1 MQAFEGIRILDFTHV
16 FAGPFATSQLGLM
29 GAEVIKIESPRDPDM
44 MRCDGADEKRND
56 VGLGLNYLANNR
68 GKKAICLDL
77 GQSKGREIAEQLI
90 ATADV
95 LVQNYAHGLERH
107 NLGPEAALK
116 INPTLIYCSMSGY
129 GSNNPFTGRPAYDAV
144 IQAFSGM
151 MSVNGEATQE
161 KLRVGPPLI
170 DYGTGAQTAFAIA
183 SALYQRSRTGTG
195 QVIDVNMLDA
205 ALVMM
210 TPFVLDAIH
219 CGKTGLRTGNEQTH
233 HPGHSVYACSDD
245 AIMVGAYTLRQH
257 RALFDALELGELMID
272 PEQQN
277 YAWLRDNGEQLRQR
291 IQQCL
296 KTETADYWEEY
307 LNSRHVPAAR
317 IRDMYEMLQQEQ
329 LQRAPASQHQRLGD
343 SPLTA
348 PIAAFHFA
356 TDGPEFSDYCARHG
370 DDTVE
375 VLGELGI
382 SEKQLQA
389 LRKSGVV

>member
-1 MQAFEGIRILDFTHV
+1 MQAFDGIRVLDFTHV

-29 GAEVIKIESPRDPDM
+29 GAEVIKIESPHDPDM
-44 MRCDGADEKRND
+44 MRCDGADEIRND
-56 VGLGLNYLANNR
+56 VGLRLNYLANNQ

-77 GQSKGREIAEQLI
+77 GQSEGREIAGQLI

-107 NLGPEAALK
+107 NLGPEQALK
-116 INPTLIYCSMSGY
+116 INPALIYCSMSGF
-129 GSNNPFTGRPAYDAV
+129 GSDNPFSGRPAYDAV

-183 SALYQRSRTGTG
+183 GALYQRSRTGKG
-195 QVIDVNMLDA
+195 QMIDVNMLDA

-210 TPFVLDAIH
+210 TPLVLDAIH
-219 CGKTGLRTGNEQTH
+219 CGKTGQRTGNEQTH

-257 RALFDALELGELMID
+257 RSLFDALDLGDLMLD
-272 PEQQN
+272 PDQQN
-277 YAWLRDNGEQLRQR
+277 YAWLRDNGVNLRKR
-291 IQQCL
+291 IQHCL

-317 IRDMYEMLQQEQ
+317 ICDMYETLQQEQ
-329 LQRAPASQHQRLGD
+329 LRRAPASQHQRLGD
-343 SPLTA
+343 NSLTA

-356 TDGPEFSDYCARHG
+356 TDGPEFNDYCARHG

-382 SEKQLQA
+382 SLKQLES
-389 LRKSGVV
+389 LRNSGVI

>member
-1 MQAFEGIRILDFTHV
+1 MQAFDGIRVLDFTHV

-29 GAEVIKIESPRDPDM
+29 GAEVIKIESPHDPDM
-44 MRCDGADEKRND
+44 MRCDGADDKRNEI
-56 VGLGLNYLANNR
+56 GLGLNYLANNQ

-77 GQSKGREIAEQLI
+77 SQSEGREIAGQLI
-90 ATADV
+90 TTADV
-95 LVQNYAHGLERH
+95 LVQNYAHGLDRH
-107 NLGPEAALK
+107 ELDPEQALK
-116 INPTLIYCSMSGY
+116 INPRLIYCSMSGF
-129 GSNNPFTGRPAYDAV
+129 GSDNPFSGRPAYDAV

-183 SALYQRSRTGTG
+183 TALYQRGRTGKG
-195 QVIDVNMLDA
+195 QVIEVNMLDA

-210 TPFVLDAIH
+210 TPLVLDAIH
-219 CGKTGLRTGNEQTH
+219 CGKTGERTGNAQTH

-257 RALFDALELGELMID
+257 RSLFDALDLGDLMLD
-272 PEQQN
+272 PDQQN

-343 SPLTA
+343 NSLTA

-356 TDGPEFSDYCARHG
+356 TDGPEFSNYCARHG

-382 SEKQLQA
+382 SAQQLET
-389 LRKSGVV
+389 LRNSGVI

>member
-1 MQAFEGIRILDFTHV
+1 MQAFDGIRILDFTHV

-29 GAEVIKIESPRDPDM
+29 GAEVIKIESPHDPDM
-44 MRCDGADEKRND
+44 MRCDGADEKRNEI
-56 VGLGLNYLANNR
+56 GLGLNYIANNQ

-77 GQSKGREIAEQLI
+77 SQSEGQKIARQLI

-95 LVQNYAHGLERH
+95 LVQNYAHGLDRH
-107 NLGPEAALK
+107 NLGSEQALK
-116 INPTLIYCSMSGY
+116 INPTLIYCSMSGF
-129 GSNNPFTGRPAYDAV
+129 GSDNPFSGRPAYDAV

-151 MSVNGEATQE
+151 MSVNGEPAQQ

-183 SALYQRSRTGTG
+183 AALFQRSRTGKG

-210 TPFVLDAIH
+210 TPFVLEAIH
-219 CGKTGLRTGNEQTH
+219 CGKTGQRTGNEQTH
-233 HPGHSVYACSDD
+233 HPGHSIYACSDD

-257 RALFDALELGELMID
+257 RGLFDALNLGDLMLD

-277 YAWLRDNGEQLRQR
+277 YAWLRDNGDQLRQR

-296 KTETADYWEEY
+296 KTETADYWEDY

-317 IRDMYEMLQQEQ
+317 VRDLYQMLQQEQ
-329 LQRAPASQHQRLGD
+329 LRRASASRHQRLGD
-343 SPLTA
+343 NSLTA
-348 PIAAFHFA
+348 PIAAFGFA
-356 TDGPEFSDYCARHG
+356 TDGPEFNDYCARHG
-370 DDTVE
+370 DDTFE
-375 VLGELGI
+375 VLGELGV
-382 SEKQLQA
+382 SAEQLQA
-389 LRKSGVV
+389 LRQSGVV

>member
-1 MQAFEGIRILDFTHV
+1 MQAFDGIRVLDFTHV

-56 VGLGLNYLANNR
+56 VGLGLNYLANNQ
-68 GKKAICLDL
+68 GKKAICIDL
-77 GQSKGREIAEQLI
+77 NQSEGREIVAQLI
-90 ATADV
+90 AIADV

-116 INPTLIYCSMSGY
+116 INPTLIYCSMSGF
-129 GSNNPFTGRPAYDAV
+129 GCDNPFSGRPAYDAV

-151 MSVNGEATQE
+151 MSVNGEASQE

-183 SALYQRSRTGTG
+183 SALYQRSRTGKG
-195 QVIDVNMLDA
+195 QVIDVSMLDA

-210 TPFVLDAIH
+210 TPLVLDAIH
-219 CGKTGLRTGNEQTH
+219 CGKTGERTGNAQTH

-257 RALFDALELGELMID
+257 RSLFDALDLGDLMLD
-272 PEQQN
+272 TDQQN

-356 TDGPEFSDYCARHG
+356 TDGPEFNDYCARHG

-382 SEKQLQA
+382 SVKQLES
-389 LRKSGVV
+389 LRNSGVI

>member
-1 MQAFEGIRILDFTHV
+1 MQAFDGIRVLDFTHV

-29 GAEVIKIESPRDPDM
+29 GAEVIKIESPHDPDM
-44 MRCDGADEKRND
+44 MRCDGADEKRNEI
-56 VGLGLNYLANNR
+56 GLGINYLANNQ

-77 GQSKGREIAEQLI
+77 SQSEGRDIARQLI
-90 ATADV
+90 PTADV
-95 LVQNYAHGLERH
+95 LVQNYAHGLDRH
-107 NLGPEAALK
+107 ELGPEAALK
-116 INPTLIYCSMSGY
+116 INPTLIYGSMSGF
-129 GSNNPFTGRPAYDAV
+129 GSDNPFSGRPTYDAV
-144 IQAFSGM
+144 IQAFSDM

-170 DYGTGAQTAFAIA
+170 DYGTGAQTAFAIT

-195 QVIDVNMLDA
+195 QVIEVNMLDA

-210 TPFVLDAIH
+210 TPLVLDAIH
-219 CGKTGLRTGNEQTH
+219 CGKTGERTGNAQTH
-233 HPGHSVYACSDD
+233 HPGHSVYASSDD

-257 RALFDALELGELMID
+257 RSLFDALDLGKLMVGPD
-272 PEQQN
+272 QQS
-277 YAWLRDNGEQLRQR
+277 YAWLRDNGEKLRQR

-296 KTETADYWEEY
+296 INETADYWEEF

-329 LQRAPASQHQRLGD
+329 LQRASASQHQRLGD
-343 SPLTA
+343 NSLTA
-348 PIAAFHFA
+348 PIAAFRYA
-356 TDGPEFSDYCARHG
+356 TDGPEFNDYCARHG

-382 SEKQLQA
+382 SAKQLET
-389 LRKSGVV
+389 LRNSGVI

>member
-1 MQAFEGIRILDFTHV
+1 MQAFDGIRVLDFTHV
-16 FAGPFATSQLGLM
+16 FAGPFATNQLALM
-29 GAEVIKIESPRDPDM
+29 GAEVIKIESPHDPDM
-44 MRCDGADEKRND
+44 MRCDGADEKRNEI
-56 VGLGLNYLANNR
+56 GLGLNYLANNQ

-77 GQSKGREIAEQLI
+77 GQSEGREIARQLI

-95 LVQNYAHGLERH
+95 LVQNYAHGLDRH
-107 NLGPEAALK
+107 ELGPAQALK
-116 INPTLIYCSMSGY
+116 INPALIYCSMSGF
-129 GSNNPFTGRPAYDAV
+129 GSDNPFSGRPAYDAV

-183 SALYQRSRTGTG
+183 SALYQRSRTGKG

-210 TPFVLDAIH
+210 TPLVLDAIH
-219 CGKTGLRTGNEQTH
+219 CGKTGERTGNAQTH

-257 RALFDALELGELMID
+257 RSLFDALDLGDLMLD
-272 PEQQN
+272 PDQQN
-277 YAWLRDNGEQLRQR
+277 YAWLRDNGENLRQR

-296 KTETADYWEEY
+296 VTENADYWEEY
-307 LNSRHVPAAR
+307 LNSRHVPAER

-329 LQRAPASQHQRLGD
+329 LQRASASQHQRLGD
-343 SPLTA
+343 NSLTA
-348 PIAAFHFA
+348 PIAAFHYA
-356 TDGPEFSDYCARHG
+356 SDGPEFNDYCARHG
-370 DDTVE
+370 GDTAE

-382 SEKQLQA
+382 SVKQLET
-389 LRKSGVV
+389 LRYSGVI

>member
-1 MQAFEGIRILDFTHV
+1 MQAFYGIRVLDFTHV
-16 FAGPFATSQLGLM
+16 FAGPFATSQLALM
-29 GAEVIKIESPRDPDM
+29 GAEVIKIESPHDPDM
-44 MRCDGADEKRND
+44 MRCDGADEKRNE
-56 VGLGLNYLANNR
+56 VGLGLNYLANNQ

-77 GQSKGREIAEQLI
+77 GQSGGRDIARQLI

-95 LVQNYAHGLERH
+95 LVQNYAHGLDRH
-107 NLGPEAALK
+107 DLGPEAALK
-116 INPTLIYCSMSGY
+116 INSTLIYCSMSGF
-129 GSNNPFTGRPAYDAV
+129 GSDNPFSGRPAYDAV

-170 DYGTGAQTAFAIA
+170 DYGTGAQPSFAIA
-183 SALYQRSRTGTG
+183 SALYQRSRTGKG

-219 CGKTGLRTGNEQTH
+219 CGKTGARTGNEQTH

-257 RALFDALELGELMID
+257 RSLFDALDLGDLMLD
-272 PEQQN
+272 PDQQN
-277 YAWLRDNGEQLRQR
+277 YTWLRDNGDQLRQR

-296 KTETADYWEEY
+296 KTETAGYWEEY

-317 IRDMYEMLQQEQ
+317 VRDMYEMLQQEQ
-329 LQRAPASQHQRLGD
+329 LQRASVSQHQRLGD
-343 SPLTA
+343 NLLTA
-348 PIAAFHFA
+348 PIAAFQYA
-356 TDGPEFSDYCARHG
+356 TDGPEFNDYCARQG
-370 DDTVE
+370 ADTDT

-382 SEKQLQA
+382 SVKQLES
-389 LRKSGVV
+389 LRNSGVI

>member
-1 MQAFEGIRILDFTHV
+1 MQAFDGIRVLDFTHV
-16 FAGPFATSQLGLM
+16 FAGPFATSQLALM
-29 GAEVIKIESPRDPDM
+29 GAEVIKIESPHDPDM
-44 MRCDGADEKRND
+44 MRCDGADEKRNEI
-56 VGLGLNYLANNR
+56 GLGLNYLANNQ

-77 GQSKGREIAEQLI
+77 GQSEGREIARQLI

-95 LVQNYAHGLERH
+95 LVQNYTHGLDRH
-107 NLGPEAALK
+107 ELGPVQALK
-116 INPTLIYCSMSGY
+116 INPALIYCSMSGF
-129 GSNNPFTGRPAYDAV
+129 GSDNPFSGRPAYDAV

-183 SALYQRSRTGTG
+183 SALYQRSRTGKG

-210 TPFVLDAIH
+210 TPLVLDAIH
-219 CGKTGLRTGNEQTH
+219 CGKTGERTGNAQTH

-257 RALFDALELGELMID
+257 RSLFDALDLGDLMLD
-272 PEQQN
+272 PDQQN
-277 YAWLRDNGEQLRQR
+277 YAWLRDNGEKLRQR

-329 LQRAPASQHQRLGD
+329 LQRASASQHQRLGD
-343 SPLTA
+343 NSLTA
-348 PIAAFHFA
+348 PIAAFHYA
-356 TDGPEFSDYCARHG
+356 TDGPEFNDYCARHG
-370 DDTVE
+370 GDTAE